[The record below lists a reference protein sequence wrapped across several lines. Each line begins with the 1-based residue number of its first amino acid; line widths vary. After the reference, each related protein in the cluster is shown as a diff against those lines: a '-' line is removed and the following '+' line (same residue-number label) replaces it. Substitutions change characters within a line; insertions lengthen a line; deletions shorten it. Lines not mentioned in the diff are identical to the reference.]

1 MRVVFRQG
9 LTCFAG
15 YVERKKNKV
24 FNIYMYADRQK
35 QRLQA
40 HPEGSGVTCT
50 SKAILEME
58 AILNDPD
65 AELIM
70 RISRP

>member
-1 MRVVFRQG
+1 M
-9 LTCFAG
+9 TCFAG

-40 HPEGSGVTCT
+40 HPEGSGVT